1 MVILFNVD
9 GESRKAMVKAIENE
23 LGVKATYLGVPSCAY
38 QIGGFKVGK
47 LGELEYPGTEVTEE
61 ISRVLDA
68 CLRATGVTPEGLP
81 ETESAPQEEAES
93 TQEEEVESAQVEE
106 APMLTISIPLDKV
119 KVGNLTAL
127 VDAKAGLIRKALGT
141 QDLRID
147 VDEEKVSF
155 PWFSGDLDA
164 DTVQAYTEF
173 VGALCKM
180 SVNQKRVQAREKPVE
195 NEKYAF
201 RCYLLRLG
209 FIGAEYKQ
217 TRKVLLKN
225 FEGSSAFRTQE
236 AADKY
241 RERQEAK
248 KAEANHSEEEAA
260 CLE

>member
-1 MVILFNVD
+1 MVIQFNVN
-9 GESRKAMVKAIENE
+9 GEDRKAMVKAIEDE

-38 QIGGFKVGK
+38 QIGSFKVGK
-47 LGELEYPGTEVTEE
+47 LGELEFADGEMTEE
-61 ISRVLDA
+61 VSKVIDA
-68 CLRATGVTPEGLP
+68 CIRATGVTPEGLP
-81 ETESAPQEEAES
+81 EAESDQEEAEN
-93 TQEEEVESAQVEE
+93 TQEE
-106 APMLTISIPLDKV
+106 APMLTISVPLDKV

-127 VDAKAGLIRKALGT
+127 VDAKAGLIRTALGV

-147 VDEEKVSF
+147 VGADKVSF

-164 DTVQAYTEF
+164 DTIQAYTQFIE
-173 VGALCKM
+173 ALCKM

-201 RCYLLRLG
+201 RCFLLRLG

-241 RERQEAK
+241 REKQEAK
-248 KAEANHSEEEAA
+248 KAEAHRSEEETE

>member
-1 MVILFNVD
+1 MVIQFNVN
-9 GESRKAMVKAIENE
+9 GEDRKVMVKAIEDE

-38 QIGGFKVGK
+38 QVGGFKVGK
-47 LGELEYPGTEVTEE
+47 LGELEFADGEMTEE
-61 ISRVLDA
+61 VSKVIDA
-68 CLRATGVTPEGLP
+68 CIRATGVTPEGLP
-81 ETESAPQEEAES
+81 EAESDQEEAEN
-93 TQEEEVESAQVEE
+93 TQEE
-106 APMLTISIPLDKV
+106 APMLTISVPLDKV

-127 VDAKAGLIRKALGT
+127 VDAKAGLIRTALGV

-147 VDEEKVSF
+147 VGAEKVSF

-164 DTVQAYTEF
+164 DTIQAYTQFIE
-173 VGALCKM
+173 ALCKM

-201 RCYLLRLG
+201 RCFLLRLG

-241 RERQEAK
+241 REKQEAK
-248 KAEANHSEEEAA
+248 KAEAHRSEEETE

>member
-1 MVILFNVD
+1 MMIHFNVS
-9 GESRKAMVKAIENE
+9 GEDRKTMVKAIENE
-23 LGVKATYLGVPSCAY
+23 LGVKASYLGVPSCAY

-47 LGELEYPGTEVTEE
+47 LGELEFADGEITEE
-61 ISRVLDA
+61 VSKVIDA
-68 CLRATGVTPEGLP
+68 CILATGVTPEGLP
-81 ETESAPQEEAES
+81 EAESA
-93 TQEEEVESAQVEE
+93 QEEEVESAQEEE
-106 APMLTISIPLDKV
+106 APKLTISVPLDKV

-147 VDEEKVSF
+147 MDEEKVSF

-164 DTVQAYTEF
+164 DTVQAYTQFIE
-173 VGALCKM
+173 ALCKM

-209 FIGAEYKQ
+209 FIGDEFKQ
-217 TRKVLLKN
+217 TRKILLKN

-241 RERQEAK
+241 RAKQEAK
-248 KAEANHSEEEAA
+248 KAEETPAPEASA
-260 CLE
+260 AV

>member
-1 MVILFNVD
+1 MVIQFNVN
-9 GESRKAMVKAIENE
+9 GEDRKVMVKAIEDE

-38 QIGGFKVGK
+38 QIGSFKVGK
-47 LGELEYPGTEVTEE
+47 LGELEFADGEMTEE
-61 ISRVLDA
+61 VSKVIDA
-68 CLRATGVTPEGLP
+68 CIRATGVTPEGLP
-81 ETESAPQEEAES
+81 EAESDQEEAEN
-93 TQEEEVESAQVEE
+93 TQEE
-106 APMLTISIPLDKV
+106 APMLTISVPLDKV

-127 VDAKAGLIRKALGT
+127 VDAKAGLIRTALGV

-147 VDEEKVSF
+147 VGAEKVFF
-155 PWFSGDLDA
+155 PWFCGDLDA
-164 DTVQAYTEF
+164 DTIQAYTQF
-173 VGALCKM
+173 VEALCKM
-180 SVNQKRVQAREKPVE
+180 SVNQKRVQAKEKPVE

-201 RCYLLRLG
+201 RCFLLRLG

-241 RERQEAK
+241 REKQEAK
-248 KAEANHSEEEAA
+248 KAEAHRSEEETE

>member
-47 LGELEYPGTEVTEE
+47 LGELEFADGEITEE
-61 ISRVLDA
+61 VSRVIDA
-68 CLRATGVTPEGLP
+68 CILVTGVTPEGL
-81 ETESAPQEEAES
+81 TEAEG
-93 TQEEEVESAQVEE
+93 THEED
-106 APMLTISIPLDKV
+106 APMFTISVPLDKV

-155 PWFSGDLDA
+155 PWFTGEPDA
-164 DTVQAYTEF
+164 DTVQAYTQFIE
-173 VGALCKM
+173 ALCKM
-180 SVNQKRVQAREKPVE
+180 SANQKRVQAREKSVE

-201 RCYLLRLG
+201 RCFLLRLG
-209 FIGAEYKQ
+209 FIGDEYKK
-217 TRKVLLKN
+217 TRKILLKN

-241 RERQEAK
+241 RAKQEAK
-248 KAEANHSEEEAA
+248 KEDANRSEEDAE

>member
-1 MVILFNVD
+1 MVIQFNVN
-9 GESRKAMVKAIENE
+9 GEDRKVMVKAIEDE

-38 QIGGFKVGK
+38 QIGSFKVGK
-47 LGELEYPGTEVTEE
+47 LGELEFADGEMTEE
-61 ISRVLDA
+61 VSKVIDA
-68 CLRATGVTPEGLP
+68 CIRATGVTPEGLP
-81 ETESAPQEEAES
+81 EAESDQEEAEN
-93 TQEEEVESAQVEE
+93 TQEE
-106 APMLTISIPLDKV
+106 APMLTISVPLDKV

-241 RERQEAK
+241 REKQEAK
-248 KAEANHSEEEAA
+248 KAEAHRSEEETE

>member
-1 MVILFNVD
+1 MVIQFNVN
-9 GESRKAMVKAIENE
+9 GEDRKAMVKAIEDE

-38 QIGGFKVGK
+38 QIGSFKVGK
-47 LGELEYPGTEVTEE
+47 LGELEFADGEMTEE
-61 ISRVLDA
+61 VSKVIDA
-68 CLRATGVTPEGLP
+68 CIRATGVTPEGLP
-81 ETESAPQEEAES
+81 DNESDQEEAEN
-93 TQEEEVESAQVEE
+93 TQEE
-106 APMLTISIPLDKV
+106 APMLTISVPMDKV

-127 VDAKAGLIRKALGT
+127 VDAKAGLIRTALGA

-147 VDEEKVSF
+147 VGAEKVSF

-164 DTVQAYTEF
+164 DTIQAYTQF
-173 VGALCKM
+173 VEALCKM
-180 SVNQKRVQAREKPVE
+180 SVNQKRVQAKEKPVE

-201 RCYLLRLG
+201 RCFLLRLG

-241 RERQEAK
+241 REKQEAK
-248 KAEANHSEEEAA
+248 KAEAHRSEEETE

>member
-23 LGVKATYLGVPSCAY
+23 LGVKTTYLGVPSCAY

-47 LGELEYPGTEVTEE
+47 LGELEFADGEITEE
-61 ISRVLDA
+61 VSRVIDA
-68 CLRATGVTPEGLP
+68 CILVTGVTPEGL
-81 ETESAPQEEAES
+81 TEAES
-93 TQEEEVESAQVEE
+93 THEED
-106 APMLTISIPLDKV
+106 APMFTISVPLDKV

-127 VDAKAGLIRKALGT
+127 VDAKAGLIRKALGA

-155 PWFSGDLDA
+155 PWFIGKPDA
-164 DTVQAYTEF
+164 DTVQAYTQFIE
-173 VGALCKM
+173 ALCKM
-180 SVNQKRVQAREKPVE
+180 SAIQKRVQAREKPVE

-201 RCYLLRLG
+201 RCFLLRLG

-225 FEGSSAFRTQE
+225 LEGSSAFRTQE

-241 RERQEAK
+241 REKQEAK
-248 KAEANHSEEEAA
+248 KADAIRSEEDAE

>member
-1 MVILFNVD
+1 MVIQFNVN
-9 GESRKAMVKAIENE
+9 GEDRKVMVKAIEDE

-38 QIGGFKVGK
+38 QIGSFKVGK
-47 LGELEYPGTEVTEE
+47 LGELEFADGEMTEE
-61 ISRVLDA
+61 VSKVIDA
-68 CLRATGVTPEGLP
+68 CIRATGVTPEGLP
-81 ETESAPQEEAES
+81 EAESDQEEAEN
-93 TQEEEVESAQVEE
+93 TQEE
-106 APMLTISIPLDKV
+106 APMLTISVPLDKV

-127 VDAKAGLIRKALGT
+127 VDAKAGLIRTALGV

-147 VDEEKVSF
+147 VGAEKVSF
-155 PWFSGDLDA
+155 PWFCGDLDA
-164 DTVQAYTEF
+164 DTIQAYTQF
-173 VGALCKM
+173 VEALCKM
-180 SVNQKRVQAREKPVE
+180 SVNQKRVQAKEKPVE

-201 RCYLLRLG
+201 RCFLLRLG

-241 RERQEAK
+241 REKQEAK
-248 KAEANHSEEEAA
+248 KAEAHRSEEETE

>member
-1 MVILFNVD
+1 MVILFNVN
-9 GESRKAMVKAIENE
+9 GEDRKTMVKAIENE
-23 LGVKATYLGVPSCAY
+23 LGVKASYLGVPSCAY

-47 LGELEYPGTEVTEE
+47 LGELEFADGEMTEE
-61 ISRVLDA
+61 VSKVIDA
-68 CLRATGVTPEGLP
+68 CILATGVTPEGLP
-81 ETESAPQEEAES
+81 EAESA
-93 TQEEEVESAQVEE
+93 QEEEVESAQEEE
-106 APMLTISIPLDKV
+106 APKLTISVPLDKV

-147 VDEEKVSF
+147 MDEEKVSF

-164 DTVQAYTEF
+164 DTVQAYTQFIE
-173 VGALCKM
+173 ALCKM

-209 FIGAEYKQ
+209 FIGDEFKQ
-217 TRKVLLKN
+217 TRKILLKN

-241 RERQEAK
+241 RAKQEAK
-248 KAEANHSEEEAA
+248 KAEETPAPEASA
-260 CLE
+260 AV

>member
-1 MVILFNVD
+1 MVIQFNVN
-9 GESRKAMVKAIENE
+9 GEDRKVMVKAIEDE

-38 QIGGFKVGK
+38 QIGSFKVGK
-47 LGELEYPGTEVTEE
+47 LGELEFADGEMTEE
-61 ISRVLDA
+61 VSKVIDA
-68 CLRATGVTPEGLP
+68 CIRATGVTPEGLP
-81 ETESAPQEEAES
+81 EAESDQEEAEN
-93 TQEEEVESAQVEE
+93 TQEE
-106 APMLTISIPLDKV
+106 APMLTISVPLDKV

-127 VDAKAGLIRKALGT
+127 VDAKAGLIRTALGV

-147 VDEEKVSF
+147 VGAEKVSF
-155 PWFSGDLDA
+155 PWFCGDLDA
-164 DTVQAYTEF
+164 DTIQAYTQF
-173 VGALCKM
+173 VEALCKM
-180 SVNQKRVQAREKPVE
+180 SVNQKRVQAKEKPVE

-241 RERQEAK
+241 REKQEAK
-248 KAEANHSEEEAA
+248 KAEAHRSEEETE

>member
-1 MVILFNVD
+1 MVIQFNVN
-9 GESRKAMVKAIENE
+9 GEDRKAMVKAIEDE

-38 QIGGFKVGK
+38 QIGSFKVGK
-47 LGELEYPGTEVTEE
+47 LGELEFADGEMTEE
-61 ISRVLDA
+61 VSKVIDA
-68 CLRATGVTPEGLP
+68 CIRATGVTPEGLP
-81 ETESAPQEEAES
+81 DNESAQEEAEN
-93 TQEEEVESAQVEE
+93 TQEE
-106 APMLTISIPLDKV
+106 APTLTISVPMDKV

-127 VDAKAGLIRKALGT
+127 VDAKAGLIRTALGV

-147 VDEEKVSF
+147 VGAEKVSF
-155 PWFSGDLDA
+155 PWFCGDLDA
-164 DTVQAYTEF
+164 DTIQAYTQF
-173 VGALCKM
+173 VEALCKM
-180 SVNQKRVQAREKPVE
+180 SVNQKRVQAKEKPVE

-201 RCYLLRLG
+201 RCFLLRLG

-241 RERQEAK
+241 REKQEAK
-248 KAEANHSEEEAA
+248 KAEAHRSEEETE

>member
-47 LGELEYPGTEVTEE
+47 LGELEFADGEINEE
-61 ISRVLDA
+61 ISKVIDA
-68 CLRATGVTPEGLP
+68 CILATGVTPEGLT
-81 ETESAPQEEAES
+81 EAESAQEEAEN
-93 TQEEEVESAQVEE
+93 TQEE
-106 APMLTISIPLDKV
+106 APMLTISVPLDKV

-127 VDAKAGLIRKALGT
+127 VDAKAGLIRKALGA

-155 PWFSGDLDA
+155 PWFHGDLDA
-164 DTVQAYTEF
+164 DTVQAYTQFIGE
-173 VGALCKM
+173 LCKM
-180 SVNQKRVQAREKPVE
+180 SANQKRVQAKEKPVE

-201 RCYLLRLG
+201 RCFLLRLG
-209 FIGAEYKQ
+209 FIGDEYKQ
-217 TRKVLLKN
+217 TRKILLKN

-241 RERQEAK
+241 REKQEAK
-248 KAEANHSEEEAA
+248 KADAIHSEEDAE

>member
-1 MVILFNVD
+1 MMILFNVS
-9 GESRKAMVKAIENE
+9 GESRKAMVKAIEDE
-23 LGVKATYLGVPSCAY
+23 LGVKATYFGVPSCAY

-47 LGELEYPGTEVTEE
+47 LGELEFADGEMTEE
-61 ISRVLDA
+61 ASKVIDA
-68 CLRATGVTPEGLP
+68 CIMATGVTPEGLP
-81 ETESAPQEEAES
+81 EAES
-93 TQEEEVESAQVEE
+93 VQEEEVESTQVEE
-106 APMLTISIPLDKV
+106 APMLTISVPLDKV

-127 VDAKAGLIRKALGT
+127 VESKAGLIRKALGT

-173 VGALCKM
+173 IGALCKM

>member
-1 MVILFNVD
+1 MVIQFNVN
-9 GESRKAMVKAIENE
+9 GEDRKVMVKAIEDE

-38 QIGGFKVGK
+38 QIGSFKVGK
-47 LGELEYPGTEVTEE
+47 LGELEFADGEMTEE
-61 ISRVLDA
+61 VSKVIDA
-68 CLRATGVTPEGLP
+68 CIRATGVTPEGLP
-81 ETESAPQEEAES
+81 EAESDQEEAEN
-93 TQEEEVESAQVEE
+93 TQEE
-106 APMLTISIPLDKV
+106 APMLTISVPLDKV

-127 VDAKAGLIRKALGT
+127 VDAKAGLIRTALGV

-147 VDEEKVSF
+147 VGAEKVSF

-173 VGALCKM
+173 IGALCKM

-241 RERQEAK
+241 REKQEAK
-248 KAEANHSEEEAA
+248 KAEAHRSEEDAV

>member
-1 MVILFNVD
+1 MVIQFNVN
-9 GESRKAMVKAIENE
+9 GEDRKAMVKAIEDE

-38 QIGGFKVGK
+38 QIGSFKVGK
-47 LGELEYPGTEVTEE
+47 LGELEFADGEMTEE
-61 ISRVLDA
+61 VSKVIDA
-68 CLRATGVTPEGLP
+68 CIRATGVTPEGLP
-81 ETESAPQEEAES
+81 EAESDQEEAEN
-93 TQEEEVESAQVEE
+93 TQEE
-106 APMLTISIPLDKV
+106 APMLTISVPLDKV

-127 VDAKAGLIRKALGT
+127 VDAKAGLIRTALGA

-147 VDEEKVSF
+147 VGAEKVSF
-155 PWFSGDLDA
+155 PWFCGDLDA
-164 DTVQAYTEF
+164 DTIQAYTQF
-173 VGALCKM
+173 VEALCKM

-201 RCYLLRLG
+201 RCFLLRLG

-241 RERQEAK
+241 REKQEAK
-248 KAEANHSEEEAA
+248 KAEAHRSEEETE

>member
-1 MVILFNVD
+1 MVIQFNVN
-9 GESRKAMVKAIENE
+9 GEDRKAMVKAIEDE

-38 QIGGFKVGK
+38 QIGSFKVGK
-47 LGELEYPGTEVTEE
+47 LGELEFADGEMTEE
-61 ISRVLDA
+61 VSKVIDA
-68 CLRATGVTPEGLP
+68 CIRATGVTPEGLP
-81 ETESAPQEEAES
+81 DNESAQEEAEN
-93 TQEEEVESAQVEE
+93 TQEE
-106 APMLTISIPLDKV
+106 APTLTISVPMDKV

-127 VDAKAGLIRKALGT
+127 VDAKAGLIRTALGV

-147 VDEEKVSF
+147 VGADKVSF

-164 DTVQAYTEF
+164 DTIQAYTQF
-173 VGALCKM
+173 VEALCKM
-180 SVNQKRVQAREKPVE
+180 SVNQKRVQAKEKPVE

-201 RCYLLRLG
+201 RCFLLRLG

-241 RERQEAK
+241 REKQEAK
-248 KAEANHSEEEAA
+248 KAEAHRSEEETE

>member
-1 MVILFNVD
+1 MVIQFNVN
-9 GESRKAMVKAIENE
+9 GEDRKVMVKAIEDE

-38 QIGGFKVGK
+38 QIGSFKVGK
-47 LGELEYPGTEVTEE
+47 LGELEFADGEMTEE
-61 ISRVLDA
+61 VSKVIDA
-68 CLRATGVTPEGLP
+68 CIRATGVTPEGLP
-81 ETESAPQEEAES
+81 EAESDQEEAEN
-93 TQEEEVESAQVEE
+93 TQEE
-106 APMLTISIPLDKV
+106 APMLTISVPLDKV

-127 VDAKAGLIRKALGT
+127 VDAKAGLIRTALGV

-147 VDEEKVSF
+147 VGAEKVSF

-164 DTVQAYTEF
+164 DTIQAYTQF
-173 VGALCKM
+173 VEALCKM
-180 SVNQKRVQAREKPVE
+180 SVNQKRVQAKEKPVE

-201 RCYLLRLG
+201 RCFLLRLG

-241 RERQEAK
+241 REKQEAK
-248 KAEANHSEEEAA
+248 KAEAHRSEEETE

>member
-1 MVILFNVD
+1 MVIQFNVN
-9 GESRKAMVKAIENE
+9 GEDRKVMVKAIEDE

-38 QIGGFKVGK
+38 QIGSFKVGK
-47 LGELEYPGTEVTEE
+47 LGELEFADGEMTEE
-61 ISRVLDA
+61 VSKVIDA
-68 CLRATGVTPEGLP
+68 CIRATGVTPEGLP
-81 ETESAPQEEAES
+81 EAESDQEEAEN
-93 TQEEEVESAQVEE
+93 TQEE
-106 APMLTISIPLDKV
+106 APMLTISVPMDKV

-127 VDAKAGLIRKALGT
+127 VDAKAGLIRTALGV

-147 VDEEKVSF
+147 VGAEKVSF
-155 PWFSGDLDA
+155 PWFCGDLDA
-164 DTVQAYTEF
+164 DTIQAYTQF
-173 VGALCKM
+173 VEALCKM
-180 SVNQKRVQAREKPVE
+180 SVNQKRVQAKEKPVE

-201 RCYLLRLG
+201 RCFLLRLG

-241 RERQEAK
+241 REKQEAK
-248 KAEANHSEEEAA
+248 KAEAHRSEEETE

>member
-1 MVILFNVD
+1 MVIQFNVN
-9 GESRKAMVKAIENE
+9 GEDRKVMVKAIEDE

-38 QIGGFKVGK
+38 QIGSFKVGK
-47 LGELEYPGTEVTEE
+47 LGELEFADGEMTEE
-61 ISRVLDA
+61 VSKVIDA
-68 CLRATGVTPEGLP
+68 CIRATGVTPEGLP
-81 ETESAPQEEAES
+81 EAESDQEEAEN
-93 TQEEEVESAQVEE
+93 TQEE
-106 APMLTISIPLDKV
+106 APMLTISVPLDKV

-127 VDAKAGLIRKALGT
+127 VDAKAGLIRTALGV

-147 VDEEKVSF
+147 VGADKVSF

-164 DTVQAYTEF
+164 DTIQAYTQF
-173 VGALCKM
+173 VEALCKM
-180 SVNQKRVQAREKPVE
+180 SVNQKRVQAKEKPVE

-201 RCYLLRLG
+201 RCFLLRLG

-241 RERQEAK
+241 REKQEAK
-248 KAEANHSEEEAA
+248 KAEAHRSEEETE

>member
-1 MVILFNVD
+1 MMILFNVS
-9 GESRKAMVKAIENE
+9 GESRKAMVKAIEDE

-38 QIGGFKVGK
+38 QIGDFKVGK
-47 LGELEYPGTEVTEE
+47 LGELEFADGEMTEKASKV
-61 ISRVLDA
+61 IDVCIL
-68 CLRATGVTPEGLP
+68 ATGVTPDGLP
-81 ETESAPQEEAES
+81 EAES
-93 TQEEEVESAQVEE
+93 NQEEEVESAQVEE
-106 APMLTISIPLDKV
+106 APMLTISVPLDKV

-127 VDAKAGLIRKALGT
+127 VESKAGLIRKALGT

-173 VGALCKM
+173 IGALCKM

-241 RERQEAK
+241 REKQEAK
-248 KAEANHSEEEAA
+248 KAEAHRSEEDAV

>member
-1 MVILFNVD
+1 MVILFNVN
-9 GESRKAMVKAIENE
+9 GEGRKAMVKAIENE

-38 QIGGFKVGK
+38 QIGSFKVGK

-81 ETESAPQEEAES
+81 EAES
-93 TQEEEVESAQVEE
+93 VQEEEVKSAQEEE
-106 APMLTISIPLDKV
+106 ATMLTISVPLDKV

-155 PWFSGDLDA
+155 PWFSGDLDS
-164 DTVQAYTEF
+164 DTVQAYTQF
-173 VGALCKM
+173 VEALCKM
-180 SVNQKRVQAREKPVE
+180 SVNQKRVQAKEKEVE

-201 RCYLLRLG
+201 RCFLLRLG

-248 KAEANHSEEEAA
+248 KADTNRSEEDAA

>member
-1 MVILFNVD
+1 MVIQFNVN
-9 GESRKAMVKAIENE
+9 GEDRKAMVKSIEDE

-38 QIGGFKVGK
+38 QIGSFKVGK
-47 LGELEYPGTEVTEE
+47 LGELEFADGEMTEE
-61 ISRVLDA
+61 VSKVIDA
-68 CLRATGVTPEGLP
+68 CIRATGVTPEGLP
-81 ETESAPQEEAES
+81 EAESDQEEAEN
-93 TQEEEVESAQVEE
+93 TQEE
-106 APMLTISIPLDKV
+106 APMLTISVPLDKV

-127 VDAKAGLIRKALGT
+127 VDAKAGLIRTALGV

-147 VDEEKVSF
+147 VGAEKVSF
-155 PWFSGDLDA
+155 PWFCGDLDA
-164 DTVQAYTEF
+164 DTIQAYTQF
-173 VGALCKM
+173 VEALCKM
-180 SVNQKRVQAREKPVE
+180 SVNQKRVQAKEKPVE

-201 RCYLLRLG
+201 RCFLLRLG

-241 RERQEAK
+241 REKQEAK
-248 KAEANHSEEEAA
+248 KAESHRSEEDAV

>member
-1 MVILFNVD
+1 MVIQFNVN
-9 GESRKAMVKAIENE
+9 GEDRKVMVKAIEDE

-38 QIGGFKVGK
+38 QIGSFKVGK
-47 LGELEYPGTEVTEE
+47 LGELEFADGEMTEE
-61 ISRVLDA
+61 VSKVIDA
-68 CLRATGVTPEGLP
+68 CIRATGVTPEGLP
-81 ETESAPQEEAES
+81 DNESAQEEAEN
-93 TQEEEVESAQVEE
+93 TQEE
-106 APMLTISIPLDKV
+106 APTLTISVPMDKV

-127 VDAKAGLIRKALGT
+127 VDAKAGLIRTALGV

-147 VDEEKVSF
+147 VGAEKVSF

-164 DTVQAYTEF
+164 DTIQAYTQF
-173 VGALCKM
+173 VEALCKM
-180 SVNQKRVQAREKPVE
+180 SVNQKRVQAKEKPVE

-201 RCYLLRLG
+201 RCFLLRLG

-241 RERQEAK
+241 REKQEAK
-248 KAEANHSEEEAA
+248 KAEAHRSEEETE

>member
-1 MVILFNVD
+1 MVILFNVN
-9 GESRKAMVKAIENE
+9 GEDRKTMVKAIENE
-23 LGVKATYLGVPSCAY
+23 LGVKASYLGVPSCAY

-47 LGELEYPGTEVTEE
+47 LGELEFADGEITEE
-61 ISRVLDA
+61 VSKVIDA
-68 CLRATGVTPEGLP
+68 CILATGVTPEGLP
-81 ETESAPQEEAES
+81 EAESA
-93 TQEEEVESAQVEE
+93 QEEEVESPQENDD
-106 APMLTISIPLDKV
+106 PLFTISVPLDKV

-141 QDLRID
+141 QDLRIEM
-147 VDEEKVSF
+147 DEEKVSF

-164 DTVQAYTEF
+164 DTVQAYTQFIE
-173 VGALCKM
+173 ALCKM

-209 FIGAEYKQ
+209 FIGDEFKQ
-217 TRKVLLKN
+217 TRKILLKN

-241 RERQEAK
+241 RAKQEAK
-248 KAEANHSEEEAA
+248 KAGETPVPEASAA
-260 CLE
+260 V